1 MQSININALSTLCF
15 GKLPPRV
22 VTWDF
27 KEHQELYKIELF
39 REPQS
44 YANWQ
49 DKNQQNLS
57 RNSCIHIREKTT
69 SHSTKKKKPIYEFAY
84 SPKTRVEK

>member
-22 VTWDF
+22 VTWDC

-57 RNSCIHIREKTT
+57 
-69 SHSTKKKKPIYEFAY
+69 
-84 SPKTRVEK
+84 